1 VLQLEENFT
10 KMRYSKLLG
19 KTLKDSPKDE
29 VSVNAKLLLRG
40 GFIDKLMAGSYTLLH
55 LGRRVEQK
63 IEQIVREE
71 MNDTGAEEILM
82 PLLHPKEIW
91 NETGRWD
98 KAKEVMYQF
107 EKNEKEYALSFT
119 HEEIVMNLLRKHVSS
134 YKDLPIKVY
143 HFSTKFRSEARAKSG
158 ILRGREFLMKDL
170 YSAHESEKDLMKYYK
185 EVTNAYVKIFKRMN
199 LDVIVTEA
207 GGGVFTKSKTHEF
220 QVLAESGEDEI
231 IYCPGGDFSSN
242 VEISPVKE
250 GKQCDLGHGP
260 LKKAK
265 TIEVG
270 NIFPLGT
277 YYSEKMGG
285 MFTDQKGER
294 KPFWFASYGIGIS
307 RLIGAITEIHS
318 DDKGI
323 VWPEAVAP
331 YQAHLIEIRNSKSE
345 IRNKSKN
352 QNTKFLNKGDD
363 VYEALKKAGIEV
375 LFDDREDVSA
385 GEKFA
390 DADLIGIPVRLVV
403 SPKSGDKIEWKK
415 RTPLRPDFAK
425 ASSGKQGSEGQV
437 ELLSLPEV
445 IKRLVGKE
453 RA

>member
-1 VLQLEENFT
+1 
-10 KMRYSKLLG
+10 MRYSKLLG

-29 VSVNAKLLLRG
+29 VSINAKLLLRG

-55 LGRRVEQK
+55 LGRKVEQK

-134 YKDLPIKVY
+134 YKDLPVKVY

-170 YSAHESEKDLMKYYK
+170 YSAHESEEDFMRYYK
-185 EVTNAYVKIFKRMN
+185 EITKAYIKTFKRMN

-207 GGGVFTKSKTHEF
+207 DGGVFTKSKTHEF
-220 QVLAESGEDEI
+220 QVLAQSGEDEI
-231 IYCPGGDFSSN
+231 IYCPGGDFSAN
-242 VEISPVKE
+242 AEVSPVKE

-260 LKKAK
+260 LKRAK

-277 YYSEKMGG
+277 YYSEKMDG
-285 MFTDQKGER
+285 MFTDQKGGR
-294 KPFWFASYGIGIS
+294 KPFWFASYGIGIT
-307 RLIGAITEIHS
+307 RLIGTIVEVHN

-323 VWPEAVAP
+323 VWPESVAP
-331 YQAHLIEIRNSKSE
+331 FDVHLIHLRGVTQ
-345 IRNKSKN
+345 N
-352 QNTKFLNKGDD
+352 QPF
-363 VYEALKKAGIEV
+363 
-375 LFDDREDVSA
+375 
-385 GEKFA
+385 
-390 DADLIGIPVRLVV
+390 
-403 SPKSGDKIEWKK
+403 
-415 RTPLRPDFAK
+415 
-425 ASSGKQGSEGQV
+425 
-437 ELLSLPEV
+437 
-445 IKRLVGKE
+445 
-453 RA
+453 